1 MSGEPACPCEAEACR
16 LWALGEIGQAALWNR
31 LATAMGPARAR
42 LWLAEFEARLGAAQS
57 GRPPRRSTRISH
69 RFLV

>member
-1 MSGEPACPCEAEACR
+1 MSDGHACPCEAEARR
-16 LWALGEIGQAALWNR
+16 LWGLGETGRAALWNR

-57 GRPPRRSTRISH
+57 RRPPRRSARISH